1 MAKEKI
7 KKKVRIRLSVSLA
20 ILTGA
25 FTLGSGF
32 MTLELS
38 KLFPYFSG
46 FPLVVSMILVLTVV
60 SCISGIIFARGVTKP
75 LNEVASFIEDLIPEG
90 KEIEIVA
97 PNEIKLLA
105 YLAKKARSSRK

>member
-1 MAKEKI
+1 LAEKI

-25 FTLGSGF
+25 FTLGSGL

-46 FPLVVSMILVLTVV
+46 FPLVVYMILVLTAI
-60 SCISGIIFARGVTKP
+60 SCISAIIFVRGVTKP
-75 LNEVASFIEDLIPEG
+75 LNEVASFIGDLILEG
-90 KEIEIVA
+90 KKMEIVA
-97 PNEIKLLA
+97 PNEPKLLA
-105 YLAKKARSSRK
+105 YLVKKATSSRK